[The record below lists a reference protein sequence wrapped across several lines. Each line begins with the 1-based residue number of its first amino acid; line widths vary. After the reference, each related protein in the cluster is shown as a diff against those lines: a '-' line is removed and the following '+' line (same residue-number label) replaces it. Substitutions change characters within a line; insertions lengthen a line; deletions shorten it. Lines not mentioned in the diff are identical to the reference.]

1 MAEIQGKWLKEI
13 HSAVQNI
20 GGEKTSFQTGF
31 YFNTEIKSWQR
42 IVEIMLVFY
51 RDLVGEGV
59 FSKIQLGQSQMICS

>member
-1 MAEIQGKWLKEI
+1 MAERNTQCCAKYWGE
-13 HSAVQNI
+13 
-20 GGEKTSFQTGF
+20 GGETSFQTGF

-42 IVEIMLVFY
+42 IVEIILVFY